1 MTARSVSQYLLIA
14 IAGFPPFT
22 AIMRIAF
29 VGTGVMGKSMAGH
42 LLKAG
47 HEVVIHT
54 RTKAKAAELLALGA
68 AWADTPAAAALGAD
82 AAILHGRI
90 PERRG
95 RGLARFPVGRPSRL
109 LLIDMTTSSPAL
121 ARQLAAAA
129 TAQGCCPLDAPVS
142 GGDRGARE
150 ATLTIMVGG
159 AARDFERAGPLFAA
173 MGKTISLQGGPGAGQ
188 LCKLANQI
196 AIASGMVAMAEAL
209 AFARANGLDLES
221 VLKALSGGGAASWAL
236 LNLAPRV
243 LKGDFAPGFYVKH
256 FVKDIGLALDVCREQ
271 RLTLPGLELAARLYA
286 DTLAAGEGDLG
297 TQALVRRYFEL
308 A

>member
-1 MTARSVSQYLLIA
+1 MK
-14 IAGFPPFT
+14 
-22 AIMRIAF
+22 IAF

-47 HEVVIHT
+47 HEVVVYT
-54 RTKAKAAELLALGA
+54 RTQAKAAELLAAGA
-68 AWADTPAAAALGAD
+68 HWADSPAEAVRGAD
-82 AAILHGRI
+82 AAISMVGYPNDVEEVWRSFLSV
-90 PERRG
+90 
-95 RGLARFPVGRPSRL
+95 ARPGC

-129 TAQGCCPLDAPVS
+129 TAQGCRPLDAPVS

-159 AARDFERAGPLFAA
+159 TAADYELARPLFEA
-173 MGKTISLQGGPGAGQ
+173 MGKTISLQGGSGAGQ

-209 AFARANGLDLES
+209 AFARANGLELEA
-221 VLKALSGGGAASWAL
+221 VLKALSGGGASSWAL

-243 LKGDFAPGFYVKH
+243 LQGDFAPGFYVKH
-256 FVKDIGLALDVCREQ
+256 FVKDIRLALDVCREQ
-271 RLTLPGLELAARLYA
+271 QLSLPGLELAGRMYEE
-286 DTLAAGEGDLG
+286 TLAAGHGDLG